1 MDNQNKNQSLGQGGA
16 QGADSDQSIGN
27 QDDSS
32 FGASEQD
39 AGGGM
44 NVAPTQYAGSQ
55 GRDQDRMQQPG
66 DRQQGGE
73 QEQAR
78 LHRGGM
84 QQGGMH
90 QGGMQHQG
98 GGHQEGGMRHQG
110 GDHQEGRLQHEGGDH
125 QSGMHQAREQGKT
138 GSTER

>member
-1 MDNQNKNQSLGQGGA
+1 MDSQNKNQSLGQGGA

-27 QDDSS
+27 QGDSS

-44 NVAPTQYAGSQ
+44 TVAPTQYAGSQ

-73 QEQAR
+73 QQAR

-84 QQGGMH
+84 QGGEH
-90 QGGMQHQG
+90 QQGGMQQDSQNEKSMPQG
-98 GGHQEGGMRHQG
+98 DEQRK
-110 GDHQEGRLQHEGGDH
+110 GD
-125 QSGMHQAREQGKT
+125 
-138 GSTER
+138 STER